1 VPPYVTVFDISK
13 QPFEWWWP
21 AIGIVIFASGIV
33 LIKLA
38 PRWPNLKN
46 AKVVGWVMLV
56 FGPIFTIV
64 VYNSVNSMWADWR
77 SAYER
82 GSYFTVEGVVK
93 DFKPM
98 PYEGHQEECFRVNNQ
113 QFCYSDYIVQPG
125 FRQSASHGGPIREGL
140 PVRIYYYEGQ
150 ILRLDIRADMLPSEV
165 ARASYA
171 KAEEAK
177 WYDWVRNDPTND
189 RMGLA
194 LAFAFVLISLCW
206 NLDWRHYMRYWIRK
220 GPPYS
225 ALWELVFRASFLLT
239 FVGSTVSMVRMI
251 EEKHRTAADFQ
262 KAALYSL
269 FWLGFFGIFDLVLR
283 IRLRFKNKSA
293 SDNPTVGDNQP
304 LTR

>member
-1 VPPYVTVFDISK
+1 MPYVTVFDISK

-21 AIGIVIFASGIV
+21 AIGILIFALGIV

-56 FGPIFTIV
+56 VGPIFTIV

-82 GSYFTVEGVVK
+82 GSYFTVEGVVE

-98 PYEGHQEECFRVNNQ
+98 PYEGHQEECFRVKNQ

-150 ILRLDIRADMLPSEV
+150 ILRLDIRADMLPSKV

-189 RMGLA
+189 RIGLA
-194 LAFAFVLISLCW
+194 LNFAFVLISLCW
-206 NLDWRHYMRYWIRK
+206 NLNWRHYMRYWIWK
-220 GPPYS
+220 GTPYS
-225 ALWELVFRASFLLT
+225 ALWELVFRAFFLLT
-239 FVGSTVSMVRMI
+239 FIGSTVGLVQMI
-251 EEKHRTAADFQ
+251 GEKHRTATDFQ

-269 FWLGFFGIFDLVLR
+269 FWLGFFVIFDVVLR
-283 IRLRFKNKSA
+283 IRLHFKE
-293 SDNPTVGDNQP
+293 
-304 LTR
+304 